1 MTTKWP
7 ELSYEKGKETYA
19 TLHMWTQIIGK
30 IKLAVM
36 PWINHSWHITLHL
49 TPFGLTTRDMPYN
62 DKIFQIDFDFFKHQ
76 LRMVTSAGEL
86 KEFDLEGNSV
96 ADFYEKRSLF

>member
-49 TPFGLTTRDMPYN
+49 TPFALTTRDMPYN

-96 ADFYEKRSLF
+96 ADFYERLSLF